1 MITIQL
7 SLDEEMICELN
18 QLSSQQQTTPEELIK
33 QLISDY
39 LQKNARPKTFLQQL
53 EELDR
58 QLEEAEES
66 KINNSLADKK
76 HKTVMEKLQESEKSR
91 GSPRHFLQGRPDLSA
106 RDVRKA
112 LIAEHIENQHKKILM
127 ERQESLLNQPKGE
140 L

>member
-1 MITIQL
+1 MRTIQL
-7 SLDEEMICELN
+7 ILDEEMIRELN

-33 QLISDY
+33 QLICDR
-39 LQKNARPKTFLQQL
+39 LQKTARPKTVLQKL

-58 QLEEAEES
+58 QLEETEES
-66 KINNSLADKK
+66 KINNSLADEKP
-76 HKTVMEKLQESEKSR
+76 KTVMERLQESEKSR
-91 GSPRHFLQGRPDLSA
+91 GSPRHFLQGRPDLSD

-127 ERQESLLNQPKGE
+127 QRQESLLNEPTGE